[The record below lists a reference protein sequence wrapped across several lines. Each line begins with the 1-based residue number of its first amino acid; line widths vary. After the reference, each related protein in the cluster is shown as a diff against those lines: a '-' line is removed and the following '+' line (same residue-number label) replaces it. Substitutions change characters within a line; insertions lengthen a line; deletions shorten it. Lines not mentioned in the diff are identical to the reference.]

1 MSKVVNINA
10 QATYASPIAPI
21 VITNIYDP
29 TKDVVDA
36 MSELD
41 LPLKADDVWNT
52 GLASVGDPHIDEIAR
67 GASDTAI
74 VTDANTWTAKHIASF
89 RLFKTNSFVY
99 LLPGDSITVA
109 AQSPEEALYYGTLRN
124 EFLSVTDGEAED
136 PANPIVVP
144 DKEKEHPESET
155 KFAAQLNRTTGVGD
169 ADDGDENTI
178 YPFGFDTEAAT
189 NGELDAEA
197 TEGEAEGGEGGEGN
211 DNG

>member
-1 MSKVVNINA
+1 MSKVIA
-10 QATYASPIAPI
+10 ITASATYANPQ
-21 VITNIYDP
+21 VITITNTYDP

-99 LLPGDSITVA
+99 LLPGDSIAISAVTA
-109 AQSPEEALYYGTLRN
+109 EEALYYATLHG
-124 EFLSVTDGEAED
+124 EFITVAASSVIT
-136 PANPIVVP
+136 P
-144 DKEKEHPESET
+144 DDEEEHPEAET
-155 KFAAQLNRTTGVGD
+155 KFAAQLSRTTGIGD
-169 ADDGDENTI
+169 ADNEGKE
-178 YPFGFDTEAAT
+178 YPFEFDTVAAT

-197 TEGEAEGGEGGEGN
+197 TEGEAEGGEGN

>member
-1 MSKVVNINA
+1 MSKVIA
-10 QATYASPIAPI
+10 ITASATYANPQ
-21 VITNIYDP
+21 VITITNTYDP

-74 VTDANTWTAKHIASF
+74 VEDANTWTAKHIASF

-99 LLPGDSITVA
+99 LLPGDSIAISAVTA
-109 AQSPEEALYYGTLRN
+109 EEALYYATLHG
-124 EFLSVTDGEAED
+124 EFITVAASSVIT
-136 PANPIVVP
+136 P

-169 ADDGDENTI
+169 ADDGDEKTI
-178 YPFGFDTEAAT
+178 YPFEFDTEAAT
-189 NGELDAEA
+189 KGELDAEA
-197 TEGEAEGGEGGEGN
+197 TEGEAEGGAGGEGN
-211 DNG
+211 NNG